1 MDVIEVKSTST
12 EVKMDSFN
20 DIIRLGNESDVLEFL
35 TNKNIFD
42 SNIFQPESIYWML
55 KNKPVF

>member
-1 MDVIEVKSTST
+1 MIEVKSTST

>member
-1 MDVIEVKSTST
+1 MIEVKSTST

-20 DIIRLGNESDVLEFL
+20 DIIRLGSESDVLEFL